1 MPNFSRDDMLVRY
14 YVFDQ
19 FALNDQR
26 AYYKARKEEYR
37 KASVQVNRFRAIF
50 SALTGISAALAVFV
64 LTVGG
69 FTGNGVCSTTPQP
82 AECFG
87 PQAFASF
94 LAVCSIVLPGIASF
108 FSMLADLFQWD
119 RFADI
124 YESAANNLER
134 ADAQLTDPE
143 MIPDDVFFRAAY
155 TAYVSGTLEV
165 MSSETSQWGQVS
177 NTVPSIEAFIEA
189 QRQKDERNR
198 NRFNPSAQR
207 STGTNPS
214 TPPTSATD
222 APTSIG

>member
-1 MPNFSRDDMLVRY
+1 MPNFSREDLTTRY
-14 YVFDQ
+14 TVFDR
-19 FALNDQR
+19 FALDDQR
-26 AYYKARKEEYR
+26 NYYKFRKEEYR
-37 KASVQVNRFRAIF
+37 LASVQVNRFKALF

-69 FTGNGVCSTTPQP
+69 FTGNGVCSEVTRPDS
-82 AECFG
+82 CLG

-94 LAVCSIVLPGIASF
+94 LAICSIVLPGIASF

-119 RFADI
+119 KFSDI

-134 ADAQLTDPE
+134 ADAQLTDPD
-143 MIPDDVFFRAAY
+143 MIPDETFFRAAY

-177 NTVPSIEAFIEA
+177 NTVPSIESFIEA

-198 NRFNPSAQR
+198 NRFNPNAQAAASSAP
-207 STGTNPS
+207 SINPADLPS
-214 TPPTSATD
+214 SA
-222 APTSIG
+222 G